1 MPGRGIAPRQP
12 GAIAPEGGAP
22 SRKAGREVT
31 AHSAE
36 RPTAWQE
43 VTIPGAT
50 PLSAKAPEANDPM
63 PVTPTEG
70 SRTPSLTDD
79 VTVGPV
85 TLHGR
90 LAIPP
95 MACGRASRSG
105 EVTEELLARDRRLLQ
120 GGAPGVLS
128 LVTLEH
134 HYVSPEGRATPG
146 QPSASRDGDTEGL
159 SREADVV
166 HASGAR
172 AFLQLSHAGSA
183 ASSRLTGQPT
193 LAASAVACPGAKP
206 GHELPHAMTER
217 EVERVV
223 ADFARAAA
231 RARLAGF
238 DGVEVH
244 AAHGYLLDQFLSPLT
259 NHRADRWGGGLE
271 GRARLLLRVVE
282 AVHRELG
289 SGMALSV
296 RLGACDYLP
305 GGLSIDE
312 GVQVARWCEA
322 RGADL
327 LSVSGGMC
335 YYSRV
340 GHDEPGWFADASR
353 AVRAAVGV
361 PVMLA
366 GGVRTLAQAQDLVRG
381 GACDL
386 VGVGRA
392 IANNPKWLARELR
405 RQGLSR

>member
-1 MPGRGIAPRQP
+1 MTATTAEVRSSGRDASP
-12 GAIAPEGGAP
+12 ALAA
-22 SRKAGREVT
+22 
-31 AHSAE
+31 
-36 RPTAWQE
+36 
-43 VTIPGAT
+43 
-50 PLSAKAPEANDPM
+50 
-63 PVTPTEG
+63 PTEG
-70 SRTPSLTDD
+70 SWIPSLTDD
-79 VTVGPV
+79 VAVGPV

-105 EVTEELLARDRRLLQ
+105 EVTEALLARDRRLLQ
-120 GGAPGVLS
+120 VGAPGVLS

-146 QPSASRDGDTEGL
+146 QPSASRDRDVKGL
-159 SREADVV
+159 SHEADVV

-193 LAASAVACPGAKP
+193 LAASAVACPGAKH
-206 GHELPHAMTER
+206 GHELPRAMTEQ
-217 EVERVV
+217 EAERVV

-259 NHRADRWGGGLE
+259 NHRTDHWGGSLE
-271 GRARLLLRVVE
+271 GRARLLLRVVG
-282 AVHRELG
+282 AVRQALG
-289 SGMALSV
+289 TGMALSV

-305 GGLSIDE
+305 GGLTIDG
-312 GVQVARWCEA
+312 GVEVARWCEA
-322 RGADL
+322 SGADL

-340 GHDEPGWFADASR
+340 GHDEPGWFADASQ
-353 AVRAAVGV
+353 AVRAAVSV

-366 GGVRTLAQAQDLVRG
+366 GGVRTLAQAQDLVRC

-392 IANNPKWLARELR
+392 IANNPKWMARELR